1 MNEITRAVV
10 IHTFSYSDTSLI
22 LKAYTEKFGY
32 TSYLF
37 KGYKKR
43 KRDKILLHPLALIEI
58 SAVHKNNTDL
68 HIGKSVNSYKP
79 VQNITLNPIKSS
91 IAMFLA
97 EWLFH
102 TVRIGEADK
111 VFFNWLIQ
119 AVERLDKSEY
129 PVNFHL
135 WFLKKLSQHMGF
147 YPQGRKTPKTQ
158 LFNLTEG
165 EFNSESTS
173 GDLLSDE
180 ESELLDILLSSN
192 YLTIEK
198 IKLNRLNRRK
208 LLRFYHDYFQTCLNN
223 DFRLKSF
230 DILFQIFDD

>member
-1 MNEITRAVV
+1 M
-10 IHTFSYSDTSLI
+10 
-22 LKAYTEKFGY
+22 
-32 TSYLF
+32 
-37 KGYKKR
+37 
-43 KRDKILLHPLALIEI
+43 HPLALIEI

-119 AVERLDKSEY
+119 AVERLDKIKY

-147 YPQGRKTPKTQ
+147 YPQGRKTPKTP

-165 EFNSESTS
+165 EFTSESTS

-180 ESELLDILLSSN
+180 ESELLDVLLNRN

-198 IKLNRLNRRK
+198 TKLNRLNRRK
-208 LLRFYHDYFQTCLNN
+208 LLRFYHDYLQTCHNN

>member
-1 MNEITRAVV
+1 MTEITRAVV

-32 TSYLF
+32 TSYLL

-43 KRDKILLHPLALIEI
+43 KKDKILLHPLGLIEI
-58 SAVHKNNTDL
+58 GAVHKNDTDL
-68 HIGKSVNSYKP
+68 HMGRSVNSYRA
-79 VQNITLNPIKSS
+79 VQNITLNPVKSG

-102 TVRIGEADK
+102 TVRIGEADG

-119 AVERLDKSEY
+119 SIERLDKSKH
-129 PVNFHL
+129 PGNFHL
-135 WFLKKLSQHMGF
+135 WFLLNLSQYMGF
-147 YPQGRKTPKTQ
+147 YPQGRKNIKTPI
-158 LFNLTEG
+158 FNLTEG
-165 EFNSESTS
+165 EFTNGSMP
-173 GDLLSDE
+173 GDLLTDQ
-180 ESELLDILLSSN
+180 ESEWLDLLIDSN
-192 YLTIEK
+192 YETTEQ
-198 IKLNRLNRRK
+198 IKFSRINRRK
-208 LLRFYHDYFQTCLNN
+208 LLQFFHDYFQICLNS